1 MYDGLQQ
8 LRRERV
14 KGKTK
19 SGSEESTTA
28 IGPEAPRNW
37 KCHQKCCQS
46 RGALEVGP
54 KVPQRCPRGAAEVP
68 QRCPRG
74 APEVPQRCPRGAA
87 EVPQRCPRGA
97 PEVRHRWPG
106 CLELLIELLF
116 SDALCDILSDI
127 LSDICSN
134 SSVLFCRHSDMFCC
148 ILAHTV
154 CVQRAA
160 AACKLAGRVN
170 PKDSAS

>member
-37 KCHQKCCQS
+37 KCHQKCCQN

-54 KVPQRCPRGAAEVP
+54 KV

-74 APEVPQRCPRGAA
+74 APEVPQRCRRGCPRGAT

-134 SSVLFCRHSDMFCC
+134 SSDLFCRHSDMFCC

>member
-37 KCHQKCCQS
+37 KCHQKCCQN

-54 KVPQRCPRGAAEVP
+54 KV

-74 APEVPQRCPRGAA
+74 APEVPQRCRRGAP

-97 PEVRHRWPG
+97 PEVRQRCATGGQVVWS
-106 CLELLIELLF
+106 CL
-116 SDALCDILSDI
+116 
-127 LSDICSN
+127 
-134 SSVLFCRHSDMFCC
+134 
-148 ILAHTV
+148 
-154 CVQRAA
+154 
-160 AACKLAGRVN
+160 
-170 PKDSAS
+170 

>member
-1 MYDGLQQ
+1 MTLKPKLRHPDIRKACARRTEVNIFDGLQQ

-19 SGSEESTTA
+19 SGSEEFATA
-28 IGPEAPRNW
+28 TGPEAPRNW

-46 RGALEVGP
+46 RGALKVGP
-54 KVPQRCPRGAAEVP
+54 KVPQRCAEVPQRCPRGAAEVP

-97 PEVRHRWPG
+97 PQVAR
-106 CLELLIELLF
+106 LF
-116 SDALCDILSDI
+116 GVAY
-127 LSDICSN
+127 
-134 SSVLFCRHSDMFCC
+134 
-148 ILAHTV
+148 
-154 CVQRAA
+154 RASF
-160 AACKLAGRVN
+160 LRRIM
-170 PKDSAS
+170 